1 MLRVESFIYI
11 DRRYLK
17 KGGTIM
23 IAQQQAQASTAVK
36 EPLWR
41 VLLFSILGIAL
52 PLVAGSMVW
61 WPWGVPD
68 FLDSPWVLDTVIL
81 AALMS
86 VAAGAFLLCLAFRV
100 WWVAVFVAV
109 AWIVGEFLGVL
120 VRTLL
125 EGSSLQL
132 QAWDPFW
139 SVQIGLICMALMPL
153 FLGAAIGASGG
164 LALGKRGASR
174 P

>member
-1 MLRVESFIYI
+1 MITQQHA
-11 DRRYLK
+11 K
-17 KGGTIM
+17 KI
-23 IAQQQAQASTAVK
+23 QQQAQAPTTVK

-68 FLDSPWVLDTVIL
+68 FVDSQWVLNLVIL
-81 AALMS
+81 AALVS
-86 VAAGAFLLCLAFRV
+86 VAVGAFLLCFAFRL
-100 WWVAVFVAV
+100 WWVAVFAAV
-109 AWIVGEFLGVL
+109 GWIVGEFLSVL
-120 VRTLL
+120 VRTLV
-125 EGSSLQL
+125 EGNSSQL

-139 SVQIGLICMALMPL
+139 SAQIGLIFMALMPL
-153 FLGAAIGASGG
+153 FLGLVIGASGG
-164 LALGKRGASR
+164 LALGKRRACR

>member
-1 MLRVESFIYI
+1 
-11 DRRYLK
+11 
-17 KGGTIM
+17 M
-23 IAQQQAQASTAVK
+23 ITQQPAQKIQQQAQAPTTAN

-41 VLLFSILGIAL
+41 VILFSILGIEL

-68 FLDSPWVLDTVIL
+68 FVDSPWVLNLVIL
-81 AALMS
+81 AAFVS
-86 VAAGAFLLCLAFRV
+86 VAVGAFLLCYAYRL
-100 WWVAVFVAV
+100 WWVAVFAAV
-109 AWIVGEFLGVL
+109 AWFVGECLSLV
-120 VRTLL
+120 VRTLV
-125 EGSSLQL
+125 EGSSFQL

-139 SVQIGLICMALMPL
+139 SVQIGLICMAVMPL

-164 LALGKRGASR
+164 LALGKRGVSR

>member
-1 MLRVESFIYI
+1 
-11 DRRYLK
+11 
-17 KGGTIM
+17 M
-23 IAQQQAQASTAVK
+23 IAQQSAQASTAVK

-41 VLLFSILGIAL
+41 AIVFSFLGIAL

-68 FLDSPWVLDTVIL
+68 FLDSQWVLNTVIL
-81 AALMS
+81 GALAS
-86 VAAGAFLLCLAFRV
+86 VAVGSFLLCLAFRV
-100 WWVAVFVAV
+100 WWVAVFMTI
-109 AWIVGEFLGVL
+109 AWIVGECLSRL
-120 VRTLL
+120 VRTLV

-164 LALGKRGASR
+164 LALGKWRASR